1 MLKVSELGDR
11 VKLHGTIIGVMVSVT
26 FTVVV
31 SDPSAITTRE
41 LYLPAFSPFPDTA
54 TEKLCEVWGAND
66 CLPGLTLVQVAED
79 GDTDALTIC
88 VVVQ

>member
-1 MLKVSELGDR
+1 MLKVSEPGNT
-11 VKLHGTIIGVMVSVT
+11 VKLQRATGEVMVSVT
-26 FTVVV
+26 PTAVV

-54 TEKLCEVWGAND
+54 TEKACEVWGAND